1 MFFKARSMFGMAKLQ
16 LPPQPRKRA
25 QELKQMQRM
34 NEVVKAGGAIQ
45 FIKHDGTGN

>member
-1 MFFKARSMFGMAKLQ
+1 MFGMASLQ
-16 LPPQPRKRA
+16 LPPRPPKKN

-45 FIKHDGTGN
+45 FIKHDGTGEF